1 MTFTG
6 TKTEIQQYLYKLN
19 NFSRDTVFDLKI
31 EKHRNKRSLDANNY
45 AWHLIN
51 EIANVLRM
59 SKEEVYLQ
67 MLKSYGQRDYV
78 SMLSNVNASDY
89 FKYYEEQGV
98 FKNNG
103 NTFRSY
109 LIFKGTSQY
118 DSREMSIF
126 IDGLVQEARQLGIE
140 TLEDIEIKNLL
151 KEMEKNGMGRY

>member
-6 TKTEIQQYLYKLN
+6 TKTEIQQFLYKLDK
-19 NFSRDTVFDLKI
+19 STIYDLKI
-31 EKHRNKRSLDANNY
+31 DKHRNKRSLDANNY

-51 EIANVLRM
+51 EIANALRL
-59 SKEEVYLQ
+59 SKEEIYFQ
-67 MLKSYGQRDYV
+67 MLKSYGQRDYI

-103 NTFRSY
+103 NTFKSY
-109 LIFKGTSQY
+109 LVFKGTSQY

-140 TLEDIEIKNLL
+140 TLEDIEIQELI
-151 KEMEKNGMGRY
+151 KEMEKNGMGRH

>member
-51 EIANVLRM
+51 EIANALRL
-59 SKEEVYLQ
+59 SKEEIYFE
-67 MLKSYGQRDYV
+67 MLKSYGQRMFLTLIKGADP
-78 SMLSNVNASDY
+78 SRIS
-89 FKYYEEQGV
+89 KYYE
-98 FKNNG
+98 
-103 NTFRSY
+103 Y
-109 LIFKGTSQY
+109 KGTLNHEGVEFEKYMFYVGTSKY

-126 IDGLVQEARQLGIE
+126 IDGLVQEARNLGIE
-140 TLEDIEIKNLL
+140 TLEDIEIKNLI

>member
-67 MLKSYGQRDYV
+67 MLKAYGQRDYV
-78 SMLSNVNASDY
+78 SMLSNVNVSDY

-109 LIFKGTSQY
+109 LVFKGTSQY

>member
-51 EIANVLRM
+51 EIANALRL
-59 SKEEVYLQ
+59 SKEEIYFE
-67 MLKSYGQRDYV
+67 MLKSYGQRDYA

-103 NTFRSY
+103 NTFKSY
-109 LIFKGTSQY
+109 LVFKGTSQY

-140 TLEDIEIKNLL
+140 TLEDMEIENII